1 MKIERNKALQGE
13 VAISDK
19 TNYQI
24 ELEADIPLTK
34 LSRIIHGAI
43 QPSETEM
50 EAIAR
55 ALDVDKPKIFPEP
68 NPPVAV

>member
-1 MKIERNKALQGE
+1 MKIKRNKALQGK

-24 ELEADIPLTK
+24 ELEADLPLTK
-34 LSRIIHGAI
+34 LSRIIHGAT
-43 QPSETEM
+43 QPSESEKD
-50 EAIAR
+50 AIAR

-68 NPPVAV
+68 NPLVAA

>member
-1 MKIERNKALQGE
+1 MKIKRNKALQGK

-24 ELEADIPLTK
+24 ELEADLPLTK
-34 LSRIIHGAI
+34 LSRIIHGAA
-43 QPSETEM
+43 QPSEAEM

-55 ALDVDKPKIFPEP
+55 ALDV
-68 NPPVAV
+68 PVHSVFNSHDTVSV